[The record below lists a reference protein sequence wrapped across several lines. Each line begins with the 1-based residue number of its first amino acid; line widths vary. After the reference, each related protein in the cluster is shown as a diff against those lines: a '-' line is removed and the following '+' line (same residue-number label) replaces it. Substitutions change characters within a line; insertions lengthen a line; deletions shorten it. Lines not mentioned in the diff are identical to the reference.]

1 MSVVA
6 ESQERTVQ
14 TRWLRV
20 KATARAIGARH
31 ALPLAVVLAASGIAQ
46 LAVLRQ
52 GTGALIEPDSIS
64 YLTVARQVAAGQ
76 LTDPLRTPGY
86 PAFLDL
92 MQALGTIVHHAS
104 LRTVVLAQAALVVSA
119 AVALYALVYLPSHN
133 RFAAAAVAALVG
145 INLYIV
151 DWERIIRVEAMS
163 YVVTVVLLLAFA
175 RFVLTDRRAALVT
188 VVVLSAIAILIRP
201 NDVYFPA
208 AMLGLMA
215 LRRFRLGR
223 LRARWKD
230 LALGL
235 VAAYAVVGVYIVANG
250 MTTGYLGLTD
260 VTNMNA
266 FGKVLEYHMQNETDD
281 PRYARVRADA
291 NAYVVSAESQPTRT
305 FPEPFHL
312 VVQGPMT
319 YVDGHYALLGAYAR
333 SIISHHPVEFALK
346 TASDVTTV
354 WAASPTLYYAPFTQ
368 SSWWTA
374 ALLRMSDFTDL
385 ALWLLPLLLVVFG
398 IGAWRHPEHPLTFVM
413 FTLLLLACANVL
425 LIAVGSYNEFYRLR
439 APMDFVP
446 IMGAALLAIEL
457 GARAMGKR
465 LNLVWLAPVPRRGAR
480 QDELPSGESS
490 ESRVSSVS
498 REASA

>member
-6 ESQERTVQ
+6 ERQERAVQ
-14 TRWLRV
+14 TWPVRMR
-20 KATARAIGARH
+20 ATTRAAARRH
-31 ALPLAVVLAASGIAQ
+31 ALPLAVVLAASGLAQ

-52 GTGALIEPDSIS
+52 GTGALIEPDSIG

-76 LTDPLRTPGY
+76 LTDPRRTPGY
-86 PAFLDL
+86 PAFLDV
-92 MQALGTIVHHAS
+92 MQALGTLAHHAS
-104 LRTVVLAQAALVVSA
+104 LRTVVLAQAALMVGA
-119 AVALYALVYLPSHN
+119 AVALYALVYLLSRN
-133 RFAAAAVAALVG
+133 RLAAAAVAALAG

-151 DWERIIRVEAMS
+151 DWERIIRVEAIS
-163 YVVTVVLLLAFA
+163 YVVAVALLLAFA
-175 RFVLTDRRAALVT
+175 WFVLDERRAALVT
-188 VVVLSAIAILIRP
+188 VVVLSVIAILIRP

-208 AMLGLMA
+208 VMLGLVG
-215 LRRFRLGR
+215 LRRFRLGT

-235 VAAYAVVGVYIVANG
+235 VAVYAVVGLYIVANG
-250 MTTGYLGLTD
+250 MTTGYAGLTD

-291 NAYVVSAESQPTRT
+291 NAYVVSAASQPTRA

-312 VVQGPMT
+312 VEQGPMT
-319 YVDGHYALLGAYAR
+319 YVDGHYALVGAYAR

-346 TASDVTTV
+346 TAPDIVAA
-354 WAASPTLYYAPFTQ
+354 WAAAPTLYYAPFTR
-368 SSWWTA
+368 SSWWTS
-374 ALLRMSDFTDL
+374 ALLRVSDFTNL
-385 ALWLLPLLLVVFG
+385 ALWLLPLLLIVFG

-446 IMGAALLAIEL
+446 IMAAALVAIEL
-457 GARAMGKR
+457 GARAMGRR
-465 LNLVWLAPVPRRGAR
+465 LNLVHLAPMPRFGANR
-480 QDELPSGESS
+480 RELG
-490 ESRVSSVS
+490 S
-498 REASA
+498 RETSA

>member
-6 ESQERTVQ
+6 ESQEQAVQ

-20 KATARAIGARH
+20 RTTTRALATRH
-31 ALPLAVVLAASGIAQ
+31 GLPLAVVLAASGLAQ

-52 GTGALIEPDSIS
+52 GTSALIEPDSIG

-76 LTDPLRTPGY
+76 FTDPRRTPGY
-86 PAFLDL
+86 PAFLDV
-92 MQALGTIVHHAS
+92 MQVLGTLVHHAS
-104 LRTVVLAQAALVVSA
+104 LRSVVLAQAALMVGA
-119 AVALYALVYLPSHN
+119 AVALYALVYLLSRN
-133 RFAAAAVAALVG
+133 RIAAAAVAALAG
-145 INLYIV
+145 INLYIA
-151 DWERIIRVEAMS
+151 DWERIIRVEAIS
-163 YVVTVVLLLAFA
+163 YVVAVALLLAFA
-175 RFVLTDRRAALVT
+175 WFVLDERRAALVT
-188 VVVLSAIAILIRP
+188 VVVLSVLAILIRP
-201 NDVYFPA
+201 NDVYFPLV
-208 AMLGLMA
+208 MLGLVA
-215 LRRFRLGR
+215 LRRLRLGT
-223 LRARWKD
+223 LRSRWKD

-235 VAAYAVVGVYIVANG
+235 VAVYAVVGFYIVANG
-250 MTTGYLGLTD
+250 VTTGYAGLTD

-291 NAYVVSAESQPTRT
+291 NAYVVAAESQHTGA

-312 VVQGPMT
+312 VEQGPMT
-319 YVDGHYALLGAYAR
+319 YVDGHYALVGAYAR

-346 TASDVTTV
+346 TAPDVV
-354 WAASPTLYYAPFTQ
+354 AAWSASPTLYYAPFTRP
-368 SSWWTA
+368 SWWTS
-374 ALLRMSDFTDL
+374 ALLGISQLINL

-446 IMGAALLAIEL
+446 IMGTALVAIEL
-457 GARAMGKR
+457 GARAMGRR
-465 LNLVWLAPVPRRGAR
+465 LNLVRLISVPRPGAR
-480 QDELPSGESS
+480 HDELASDETS
-490 ESRVSSVS
+490 ESHVSSVS
-498 REASA
+498 RETSA